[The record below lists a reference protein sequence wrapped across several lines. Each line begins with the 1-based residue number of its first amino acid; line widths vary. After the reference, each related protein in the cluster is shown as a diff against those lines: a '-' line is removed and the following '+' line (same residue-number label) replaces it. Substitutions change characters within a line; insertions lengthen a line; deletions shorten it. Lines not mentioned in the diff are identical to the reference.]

1 VYGETIETG
10 ARLATGPASAQES
23 HRVTARGDPAEDLVQ
38 VDLGPA
44 GLWVLAVLPVDQQDA
59 H

>member
-1 VYGETIETG
+1 VYGDSIETG

-23 HRVTARGDPAEDLVQ
+23 HLVTARGDAAEDLVK
-38 VDLGPA
+38 VDLRPA